1 MTWKLTDWTLTRDYF
16 KPIAEFLSDKSKDWI
31 PEGSSFV
38 LPGMGEGHFYLERAH
53 IYYNPSHRKSY
64 CDGAVAEWVE

>member
-1 MTWKLTDWTLTRDYF
+1 MTWRPTPWGKGRFVGLEEYLFRRPHDFIT
-16 KPIAEFLSDKSKDWI
+16 
-31 PEGSSFV
+31 EGSSFV
-38 LPGMGEGHFYLERAH
+38 LPAMGEGHFYLERQH

>member
-1 MTWKLTDWTLTRDYF
+1 MWQPTPWGKGRFVGLEEYLF
-16 KPIAEFLSDKSKDWI
+16 GKSQDFI
-31 PEGSSFV
+31 EEGSSFV
-38 LPGMGEGHFYLERAH
+38 LPAMGEGHFYIEGKH